1 MIPLKGENYFR
12 KIKTIK
18 KNKNYF
24 LKYMENFVIGFL
36 KSVNRFGWL
45 DDSSLFALHQFD
57 LQNMS
62 SYFKI

>member
-1 MIPLKGENYFR
+1 
-12 KIKTIK
+12 
-18 KNKNYF
+18 
-24 LKYMENFVIGFL
+24 MENFVIGFL

-45 DDSSLFALHQFD
+45 DDSSLFAPHQFD